1 MPNPPSYFGYN
12 AKLNKFEPFFYED
25 AAKTGQKQLS
35 IDQVNNLMKEKGVIL
50 LDVRHNNELK
60 KGIIKDSICINFDG
74 AFANWVGTLF
84 SPSDRFILY
93 GSA

>member
-1 MPNPPSYFGYN
+1 
-12 AKLNKFEPFFYED
+12 
-25 AAKTGQKQLS
+25 
-35 IDQVNNLMKEKGVIL
+35 MKEKGVIL